1 LLNIQCFQPINF
13 AFALNCSPSLKMT
26 KLREP
31 VFKELATRL
40 VPTGQLFML
49 ALKLKQKSY
58 LSVY

>member
-1 LLNIQCFQPINF
+1 
-13 AFALNCSPSLKMT
+13 MT